1 MDSSLYCTLLR
12 GNSLSTIFLQ
22 ICVRFGRKR
31 RKKVGRSSVADRSDD
46 DSNEP
51 GVNHFRSRRRNR
63 GGRRWAVDRPP
74 SENGRRLAFYIRFRA
89 KIGVFTK
96 IRRGERGNG
105 RCAYNIYIGLE
116 RNEKAYFKLDRLT
129 RWRLDF
135 RAPRSN
141 DDERARYRRIRQR
154 ESGQFPQRGS
164 ERSIFGELWN
174 WWKSRDRVE
183 IAILRV
189 HHSTRQSFFG

>member
-74 SENGRRLAFYIRFRA
+74 SENGWMPAFYIRFRA

-96 IRRGERGNG
+96 IRERGG
-105 RCAYNIYIGLE
+105 MVVARIIFTSAWSE
-116 RNEKAYFKLDRLT
+116 T
-129 RWRLDF
+129 RRPTL
-135 RAPRSN
+135 N
-141 DDERARYRRIRQR
+141 
-154 ESGQFPQRGS
+154 
-164 ERSIFGELWN
+164 
-174 WWKSRDRVE
+174 
-183 IAILRV
+183 
-189 HHSTRQSFFG
+189 